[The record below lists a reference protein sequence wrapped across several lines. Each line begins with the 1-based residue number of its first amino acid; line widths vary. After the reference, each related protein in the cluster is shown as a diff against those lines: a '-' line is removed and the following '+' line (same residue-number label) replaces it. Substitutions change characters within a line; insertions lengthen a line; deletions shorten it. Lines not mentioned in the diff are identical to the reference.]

1 MPLGQPI
8 GPSQS
13 KWTISADSR
22 AKVDEY
28 PVTFTTT
35 VTTDN
40 LDAPGVPAVVQ
51 QYVDLINAS
60 PDFVLRSAAR
70 TSTYAE
76 SMTPT
81 A

>member
-1 MPLGQPI
+1 MPLGQPA

-13 KWTISADSR
+13 KWTISADS
-22 AKVDEY
+22 VDRVAEY

-40 LDAPGVPAVVQ
+40 IDDPGVPAVVQ
-51 QYVDLINAS
+51 QFVDLIAAS
-60 PDFVLRSAAR
+60 PEFVLRSAAR

>member
-1 MPLGQPI
+1 MPLGEPV

-13 KWTISADSR
+13 QWKISVDSVARVAD
-22 AKVDEY
+22 Y
-28 PVTFTTT
+28 PVTFTAT
-35 VTTDN
+35 VSTDN
-40 LDAPGVPAVVQ
+40 IDDPAVQGVVQ
-51 QYVDLINAS
+51 QMVDLLNAS

-76 SMTPT
+76 QMTPT